1 MSSLATQV
9 QLGQI
14 DPVVGALALRFVAQP
29 HLAVEVVTGAAEYPS
44 PDGES
49 AADLSIRAAERAD
62 ELEHLRRCG
71 LSLNGKP
78 ITRLMV
84 DELRAA
90 EIALLAVA
98 EDEASEARDRRWQD
112 DNRPYVPAVQYR

>member
-1 MSSLATQV
+1 MPSLATLV
-9 QLGQI
+9 QQGKI
-14 DPVVGALALRFVAQP
+14 DPVVGALALRYANDP
-29 HLAVEVVTGAAEYPS
+29 KLAVEVVTGAAEYPS

-62 ELEHLRRCG
+62 ELEHLRRCR

-98 EDEASEARDRRWQD
+98 DDEADEARDRRWQD
-112 DNRPYVPAVQYR
+112 DNRPYIGRLAP